1 MAEHGTHT
9 RMPSDPWTVEPEDS
23 PRALASDGD
32 TMADRVATGCALSDI
47 LTTLSA
53 EGWTAFYLN
62 QPVEIAEL
70 RPQLRDVP
78 GLEEMP
84 QLLLRVGR
92 GDLPAPAPR
101 RPVDDVLAR

>member
-1 MAEHGTHT
+1 MAEHGTQT
-9 RMPSDPWTVEPEDS
+9 RMPSDPWTVEPEDF
-23 PRALASDGD
+23 PGAHASDGD
-32 TMADRVATGCALSDI
+32 TMADWVATGCALSDI

-53 EGWTAFYLN
+53 EGWTASHLN